1 LNIPSNPDTNLIEG
15 AIMSFQQVSPVERPT
30 DAWVS
35 FSYVSLGASILMVGG
50 GIFALPLDW
59 WIRAYFAMGM
69 VMVVQSCFTLSKNI
83 RDVHEANRMINRI
96 EEARTEK
103 LLSSERS

>member
-1 LNIPSNPDTNLIEG
+1 
-15 AIMSFQQVSPVERPT
+15 MSFQPITAVERPT
-30 DAWVS
+30 GAWVN
-35 FSYVSLGASILMVGG
+35 FSYASFAASILMVAG
-50 GIFALPLDW
+50 GIAALPLDW

-83 RDVHEANRMINRI
+83 RDVHEASRMINRI

>member
-1 LNIPSNPDTNLIEG
+1 
-15 AIMSFQQVSPVERPT
+15 MSQHPTHLDRPT
-30 DAWVS
+30 GAWLS
-35 FSYVSLGASILMVGG
+35 FSYVSFAVSLLMLGG

-59 WIRAYFAMGM
+59 WVRAYLTMG
-69 VMVVQSCFTLSKNI
+69 VAMVVQSCFTLAKNI

-103 LLSSERS
+103 LLSAER

>member
-1 LNIPSNPDTNLIEG
+1 
-15 AIMSFQQVSPVERPT
+15 MSFQQASPVERPT
-30 DAWVS
+30 GAWVT
-35 FSYVSLGASILMVGG
+35 FSYASFAASILMVAG
-50 GIFALPLDW
+50 GIAALPLDW
-59 WIRAYFAMGM
+59 WVRAYFAMGM

-83 RDVHEANRMINRI
+83 RDVHEASRMINRI